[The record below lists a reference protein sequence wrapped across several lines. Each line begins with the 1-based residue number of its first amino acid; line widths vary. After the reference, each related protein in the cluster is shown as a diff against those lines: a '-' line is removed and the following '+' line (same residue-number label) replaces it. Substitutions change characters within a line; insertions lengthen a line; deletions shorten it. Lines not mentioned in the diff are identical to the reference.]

1 METSE
6 EFYRQC
12 VKKFLA
18 SYESLKTNDSQIELI
33 FDDVRMRYM
42 AVWVGWQKHKR
53 IHECA
58 VHIDISDGDVVIQR
72 NDTEDMLDEELVK
85 MGIPKSRIRSEI
97 IPPEARFYLEEGRR
111 GAESP
116 GA

>member
-18 SYESLKTNDSQIELI
+18 SYESLKTDDSHIELI
-33 FDDVRMRYM
+33 FDDERMRYM
-42 AVWVGWQKHKR
+42 VVWVGWRKHRR

-58 VHIDISDGDVVIQR
+58 IHIDIYDGDVVIQR
-72 NDTEDMLDEELVK
+72 NDTEDMPDEELVK

-97 IPPEARFYLEEGRR
+97 IPPEARFCLEEGRC
-111 GAESP
+111 ETVN
-116 GA
+116 